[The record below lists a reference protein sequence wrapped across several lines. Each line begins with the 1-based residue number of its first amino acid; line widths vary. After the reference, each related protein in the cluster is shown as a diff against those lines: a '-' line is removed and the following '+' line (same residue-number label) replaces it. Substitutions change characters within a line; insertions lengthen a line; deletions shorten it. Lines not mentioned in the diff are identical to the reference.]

1 MEVLSKLGFTAEEIT
16 KLSSG
21 TEDEQT
27 AIIER
32 VKGSIIDGVK
42 NDPKLFDDYKN
53 KGYQEATLVTQKKIA
68 KALGVSVDKED
79 TIDSVLAKGK
89 ELLQANGQETAIALQ
104 NELIAIKEKYTDLE
118 TVRMPGELAKV
129 RDEVNQVYID
139 MTLNSSASKLD
150 KSLLT
155 LEDRVLIG
163 KQKLASMGLVAEYDP
178 TEKKT
183 LIKQKANGLQ
193 PQIGDKTFKF
203 DEVDAIMGTVLDSY
217 NQKSNSASPGTS
229 GVPSPGAVATSTM
242 VGSRNLTP
250 QQQAKIDMLNSLGAK

>member
-1 MEVLSKLGFTAEEIT
+1 MEVLLKLGFTADEIT

-21 TEDEQT
+21 TEEEAI

-42 NDPKLFDDYKN
+42 NDPKLFEDYKN
-53 KGYQEATLVTQKKIA
+53 KGYQEATLVTQKKVA
-68 KALGVSVDKED
+68 KALGVTVDKED
-79 TIDSVLAKGK
+79 TIDTVLSKGK

-163 KQKLASMGLVAEYDP
+163 KQKLASMGLVAEYDA

-203 DEVDAIMGTVLDSY
+203 DDVDAIMTTVLDSY
-217 NQKSNSASPGTS
+217 NQKSNA
-229 GVPSPGAVATSTM
+229 GVPNPAAPIPGGGANIPSQNRT
-242 VGSRNLTP
+242 LTP
-250 QQQAKIDMLNSLGAK
+250 QQQAKVDMLNSLGAK

>member
-1 MEVLSKLGFTAEEIT
+1 MEVLSKLGFTADEIT
-16 KLSSG
+16 KLSNG
-21 TEDEQT
+21 TEEETT

-42 NDPKLFDDYKN
+42 NDPKLFEEYKN
-53 KGYQEATLVTQKKIA
+53 KGYQEATLVTQKKVA
-68 KALGVSVDKED
+68 KALGVTVDKED
-79 TIDSVLAKGK
+79 TIDTVLSKGK

-118 TVRMPGELAKV
+118 TVRMPSELAKV

-163 KQKLASMGLVAEYDP
+163 KQKLASMGLVAEYDA

-203 DEVDAIMGTVLDSY
+203 DDIDAIMTTVLDSY
-217 NQKSNSASPGTS
+217 NQKSNAGAAAPI
-229 GVPSPGAVATSTM
+229 PGAAANIPNQNRT
-242 VGSRNLTP
+242 LTP
-250 QQQAKIDMLNSLGAK
+250 QQQAKVDMLNSLGAK

>member
-1 MEVLSKLGFTAEEIT
+1 M
-16 KLSSG
+16 
-21 TEDEQT
+21 
-27 AIIER
+27 
-32 VKGSIIDGVK
+32 
-42 NDPKLFDDYKN
+42 
-53 KGYQEATLVTQKKIA
+53 
-68 KALGVSVDKED
+68 
-79 TIDSVLAKGK
+79 
-89 ELLQANGQETAIALQ
+89 Q

-118 TVRMPGELAKV
+118 TVRMPSELAKV

-203 DEVDAIMGTVLDSY
+203 DDVDAIMTTVLDSY
-217 NQKSNSASPGTS
+217 NQKSNA
-229 GVPSPGAVATSTM
+229 GVPNPNPVPGSTTNIPNPN
-242 VGSRNLTP
+242 RTLTP
-250 QQQAKIDMLNSLGAK
+250 QQQAKIEMLDKLGVK

>member
-1 MEVLSKLGFTAEEIT
+1 MEVLSKLGFTADEIT

-21 TEDEQT
+21 TEDET
-27 AIIER
+27 NAIIER

-42 NDPKLFDDYKN
+42 NDPKLFEDYKN
-53 KGYQEATLVTQKKIA
+53 KGYQEATLVNQKKIA
-68 KALGVSVDKED
+68 KALGVTVDKED
-79 TIDSVLAKGK
+79 TIDTVLTKGK

-118 TVRMPGELAKV
+118 TVRMPSELAKV

-163 KQKLASMGLVAEYDP
+163 KQKLASMGLVAEYDAA
-178 TEKKT
+178 EKKT

-203 DEVDAIMGTVLDSY
+203 DDVDAIMTTVLDSY
-217 NQKSNSASPGTS
+217 NQKSNA
-229 GVPSPGAVATSTM
+229 GVPNPGVVPG
-242 VGSRNLTP
+242 VGANIPNPNRTLTP
-250 QQQAKIDMLNSLGAK
+250 QQQAKIEMLDKLGAK

>member
-42 NDPKLFDDYKN
+42 NDPKLFDEYKN

-104 NELIAIKEKYTDLE
+104 NE
-118 TVRMPGELAKV
+118 
-129 RDEVNQVYID
+129 
-139 MTLNSSASKLD
+139 
-150 KSLLT
+150 
-155 LEDRVLIG
+155 
-163 KQKLASMGLVAEYDP
+163 
-178 TEKKT
+178 
-183 LIKQKANGLQ
+183 
-193 PQIGDKTFKF
+193 
-203 DEVDAIMGTVLDSY
+203 
-217 NQKSNSASPGTS
+217 
-229 GVPSPGAVATSTM
+229 
-242 VGSRNLTP
+242 
-250 QQQAKIDMLNSLGAK
+250 